1 MNPIIESIL
10 SYISLKTNIEKEKL
24 EKAINIIIDKYDIDE
39 LTAIL
44 ILCKKLG
51 FNVVVGS

>member
-24 EKAINIIIDKYDIDE
+24 EKAINIIIDKYDVDE

-51 FNVVVGS
+51 FNVAVGS